1 MGVDATIALSVR
13 DNLSEAIVGMR
24 NSLTAFRSDT
34 DRLQEELDILNA
46 TRVQMR
52 MDLSQARRE
61 VQQAQR
67 AFEALGDSVSEAER
81 QAAEADWRTAEE
93 NLQNLQ
99 QQYDLVSR
107 QVRQTTRDMEN
118 ASGAIRRNENRAD
131 NGGDQRNDPPDNP
144 PDDPPDTSGIGNL
157 LSALGQ
163 AGMYEQLGDVA
174 SQWANV
180 LVTSTAG
187 SDAGT
192 LFSSALSGA
201 GSGAAIGTMIAPGI
215 GTAVGAALGG
225 LTGLAGGAS
234 QVFESEDEAFKS
246 YYQQL
251 YTQGQTAGEASLTSG
266 SATAAQRELDAIAFN
281 QLLGSGTGDT
291 YLSDLRKLAAKTPME
306 YGDLTQMSQALATG
320 FGDSPERMLEL
331 MSAIG
336 DAGSAVGGTASD
348 MTAMSQA
355 MSRMQSSGK
364 ATLEYLNIFQDRG
377 VDVIGMLSE
386 ALGKTQGEIYDM
398 ISKGEI
404 KGQTAVDVIQAGMEA
419 KYGGAMETM
428 SQTFEGLTSTLSDT
442 MAELDAARG
451 EGYNAQR
458 KEGLQAEADAYGG
471 ALGEAVAD
479 INRISGQNQAYLE
492 NLSEQYN
499 REALSAVLLGDNT
512 TPGLFT
518 DEQTEALKEM
528 RDEFLQASS
537 DYESGSQ
544 EAGIKME
551 SLQKQAEA
559 LATAAYESSDAYQ
572 SVQETELDLVSAIR
586 ENTAALGRTA
596 WMSDYRMQQEQS
608 KGQGYKGGPLSLMG
622 MWNNYHDNVSQTRNQ
637 TESKSGYHAAFGLNR
652 VPYDG
657 YAAVLHQGERVL
669 TAREARVQDTA
680 GPSVSVTVTGNQF
693 GSGSSPEEIGAAIAD
708 AVARKLAAG
717 VR

>member
-192 LFSSALSGA
+192 LFSSALSGV

-306 YGDLTQMSQALATG
+306 YGDLTQMGQALATG

-608 KGQGYKGGPLSLMG
+608 KGQGYKGGPMSLLG
-622 MWNNYHDNVSQTRNQ
+622 IWNNYHDNVSQTRDQ

-680 GPSVSVTVTGNQF
+680 GPSVSVMVTGNQF
-693 GSGSSPEEIGAAIAD
+693 GSDSSPEEIGAAIAD

>member
-1 MGVDATIALSVR
+1 MSTVGVDATIALSVR

-24 NSLTAFRSDT
+24 NSLTAFRT
-34 DRLQEELDILNA
+34 DIPRLQEELDRLNA

-61 VQQAQR
+61 VQLAQR

-131 NGGDQRNDPPDNP
+131 NGGGQQ
-144 PDDPPDTSGIGNL
+144 DDPPDDSPDTSGSRNL

-163 AGMYEQLGDVA
+163 AGMYEQLGDVV
-174 SQWANV
+174 SQWANT

-187 SDAGT
+187 SDIGT

-234 QVFESEDEAFKS
+234 QVFESEDETFKS

-377 VDVIGMLSE
+377 VNVIGMLSE

-608 KGQGYKGGPLSLMG
+608 KGQGYKGGPMSLLG
-622 MWNNYHDNVSQTRNQ
+622 IWNNYHDNVSQTRNQ

>member
-61 VQQAQR
+61 VQLAQR

-608 KGQGYKGGPLSLMG
+608 KGQGYKGGPMSLLG
-622 MWNNYHDNVSQTRNQ
+622 IWNNYHDNVSQTRDQ

-680 GPSVSVTVTGNQF
+680 GPSVSVMVTGNQF
-693 GSGSSPEEIGAAIAD
+693 GSDSSPEEIGAAIAD

>member
-1 MGVDATIALSVR
+1 M
-13 DNLSEAIVGMR
+13 SEAIVGMR
-24 NSLTAFRSDT
+24 NSLTAFRT
-34 DRLQEELDILNA
+34 DIPRLQEELDRLNA

-61 VQQAQR
+61 VQLAQR

-131 NGGDQRNDPPDNP
+131 NGGGQQ
-144 PDDPPDTSGIGNL
+144 DDPPDDSPDTSGSRNL

-163 AGMYEQLGDVA
+163 AGMYEQLGDVV
-174 SQWANV
+174 SQWANT

-187 SDAGT
+187 SDIGT

-234 QVFESEDEAFKS
+234 QVFESEDETFKS

-377 VDVIGMLSE
+377 VNVIGMLSE

-608 KGQGYKGGPLSLMG
+608 KGQGYKGGPMSLLG
-622 MWNNYHDNVSQTRNQ
+622 IWNNYHDNVSQTRNQ

>member
-61 VQQAQR
+61 VQLAQR

-192 LFSSALSGA
+192 LFSSALSGV

-608 KGQGYKGGPLSLMG
+608 KGQGYKGGPMSLLG
-622 MWNNYHDNVSQTRNQ
+622 IWNNYHDNVSQTRDQ

-680 GPSVSVTVTGNQF
+680 GPSVSVMVTGNQF
-693 GSGSSPEEIGAAIAD
+693 GSDSSPEEIGAAIAD